1 MVLNSRCIEIMKV
14 LQLESQYLEEL
25 CKMFGMTSRSI
36 RYDFDNINFILKNL
50 KLNLIEKNNEKKF
63 YLDLKKND
71 MEKIFRDFSELS
83 QEERRDYL
91 LFKITV
97 KNKLNL
103 SEEAKILDVTKNVLR
118 TDLDKIVENSK
129 LNIKSIQGKGIFL
142 LDEEEKIREV
152 LSDKLMFFI
161 KKTDILKEP
170 VRTLFIETS
179 KKYNLL
185 LVAQNIEKIKKI
197 DSSLIDDD
205 FHKILALLLSA
216 SIRESNVANE
226 RKEFLSEI
234 MGIELRGVDI
244 QVTDFER
251 KEIFKIISK
260 EEWKEDKNIYELLS
274 NLKKDLDLKIDFP
287 EELHKVL
294 ENIYVNNRKHEFLK
308 IQKNL
313 EEDDENYLLV
323 KILTSVKKIFPEL
336 YRDYSFIMAMKI
348 REFIFSQNWNRIK
361 NREIVLV
368 SSIEKTKLKQLTKEI
383 KRVLNMEVSEI
394 FSPFI
399 FNLLPE
405 RNNSNLIFTTEN
417 MQIVESEKIDKI
429 IHLEM
434 DLIENYFTL
443 KNEELEKIFGS
454 VPNLV

>member
-25 CKMFGMTSRSI
+25 CKMFRMTSRSI

-103 SEEAKILDVTKNVLR
+103 SEEVKILDVTKNVLR

-216 SIRESNVANE
+216 SIRESNLANE

-287 EELHKVL
+287 EELHKLL

-313 EEDDENYLLV
+313 EEDDENYLLF